1 MIQKKICMLGSFS
14 VGKTSLVK
22 RYVSSLFD
30 EKYHTTIGVKIDK
43 KQISVQDQDLTLMLW
58 DIAGEDA
65 FFTIRPAHL
74 RGMAGAVIVID
85 GTRESSFDVA
95 LGLYKTVCER
105 PEGRVPVCFAI
116 NKADLQEQWI
126 IDEKKM
132 DLLKATECAIT
143 ITSAKE
149 NQGVEQIFQQLA
161 EEFLGV
167 GQEC

>member
-1 MIQKKICMLGSFS
+1 MLGSFS

-43 KQISVQDQDLTLMLW
+43 KQVSVEGQELTLMLW

-95 LGLYKTVCER
+95 LSLYQMLTGL
-105 PEGRVPVCFAI
+105 PDGQVPVCFAL
-116 NKADLQEQWI
+116 NKADLTDQWI
-126 IDEKKM
+126 IDDEKMQVLEK
-132 DLLKATECAIT
+132 TGCEIVE
-143 ITSAKE
+143 TSALE
-149 NQGVEQIFQQLA
+149 NRGVDEVFQSLAGQILCMKQA
-161 EEFLGV
+161 V
-167 GQEC
+167 